1 LTALSAASRNFD
13 YAAPAGVFTR
23 SGHRRSG
30 GGTKYRR
37 FDSAAEA
44 IRYVME
50 ELPPP
55 LWPGISVE
63 VDDQTLDHR
72 QISELYSSERYPLDR
87 SGAA

>member
-1 LTALSAASRNFD
+1 LKALPASSQDFD

-23 SGHRRSG
+23 SGHKRSG

-63 VDDQTLDHR
+63 VDDRTLDHR
-72 QISELYSSERYPLDR
+72 QIMELYGSDRYPLER
-87 SGAA
+87 SGAP